1 MITSRSLTVM
11 ALTSLVLASCGGRV
25 ARPVEETRDHDKTL
39 SCDHLAAEKSVNF
52 ERMADLA
59 GEEKAKQDLNAGV
72 FIASPL
78 FLDQTNVEQK
88 EVEALT
94 ARNKVL
100 DAEIARR
107 NCPVPSN

>member
-1 MITSRSLTVM
+1 MKTSGRSIAIAVTCL
-11 ALTSLVLASCGGRV
+11 ALASCGGRA
-25 ARPVEETRDHDKTL
+25 ARPVEETRSHDHAL

-72 FIASPL
+72 FLASPL
-78 FLDQTNVEQK
+78 FLDLTNVEQK

-100 DAEIARR
+100 DAEMTRR
-107 NCPVPSN
+107 NCPVSSN

>member
-1 MITSRSLTVM
+1 MITNRSLTAM
-11 ALTSLVLASCGGRV
+11 ALTCLVLASCGGRV
-25 ARPVEETRDHDKTL
+25 ARPVEETRDHDKAL
-39 SCDHLAAEKSVNF
+39 SCDHLKAEKSVNF

-59 GEEKAKQDLNAGV
+59 GEEKAKHDFNAGV
-72 FIASPL
+72 FMASPL
-78 FLDQTNVEQK
+78 FLDLTNVEQK

-94 ARNKVL
+94 ARNKIL